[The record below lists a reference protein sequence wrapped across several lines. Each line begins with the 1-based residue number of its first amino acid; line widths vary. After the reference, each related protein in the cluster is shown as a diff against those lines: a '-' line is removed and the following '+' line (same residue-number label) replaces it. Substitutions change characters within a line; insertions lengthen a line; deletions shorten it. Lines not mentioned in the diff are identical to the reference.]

1 MAISLCSLLETM
13 NQEQLKGLL
22 ETVSVSIAY
31 ITLFVGTWKNITS
44 FLVLIAM
51 LSD

>member
-22 ETVSVSIAY
+22 ETVSVTIAY
-31 ITLFVGTWKNITS
+31 IALFVGTW
-44 FLVLIAM
+44 
-51 LSD
+51 